1 VKSFVGALLAFAAVA
16 LVATLGDLWLTGR
29 RTYGVRT
36 LRSPRSEQCPPTG
49 VFDFK
54 QTEAKQQ

>member
-1 VKSFVGALLAFAAVA
+1 VKGFVGALLAFAAVA
-16 LVATLGDLWLTGR
+16 LVATLRDLWLTGR

-54 QTEAKQQ
+54 TEAKQQ